1 MNYVL
6 NRLCSYPNIK
16 AGITSI
22 GIDGEKSDLVTN
34 TKKPEI
40 FLYPNTFFTTVEEF
54 YKSKNIIS
62 NILSVS
68 KQKTI
73 LGRLI
78 TSQSISSG
86 KIMIS
91 GPNNNLWLKEII
103 DEMIGFGAN
112 IVLVDGAISRMSFGS
127 PTITE
132 AMILSTGANVSLDI
146 KTIVKKTNFV
156 YQLTELPEVE
166 KEIKD
171 KIFDLD
177 MGIYSIDKDINIID
191 LDIPSVL
198 LIDKYKDKLISEYK
212 DIYFSG
218 IITDKLL
225 DLIINQKSSHNYRI
239 IVKDFTKIFSSQ
251 EKTELFIR
259 KVGKI
264 NVVNKT
270 NLIAITVNP
279 TSTVGYNLNSDEL
292 IDRLKQ
298 VIPIPIY
305 NIKD

>member
-1 MNYVL
+1 MKKTKFVEIHKVTGNSIEETRDEVILEVPYSIYVNDKYITTL
-6 NRLCSYPNIK
+6 FCS
-16 AGITSI
+16 
-22 GIDGEKSDLVTN
+22 
-34 TKKPEI
+34 PENLEYLATG
-40 FLYPNTFFTTVEEF
+40 FLFTQKII
-54 YKSKNIIS
+54 KSKQELKNIE
-62 NILSVS
+62 VVDE
-68 KQKTI
+68 
-73 LGRLI
+73 
-78 TSQSISSG
+78 
-86 KIMIS
+86 KI
-91 GPNNNLWLKEII
+91 K
-103 DEMIGFGAN
+103 
-112 IVLVDGAISRMSFGS
+112 V
-127 PTITE
+127 
-132 AMILSTGANVSLDI
+132 NVSLDI
-146 KTIVKKTNFV
+146 KTIVKKTSFV

-177 MGIYSIDKDINIID
+177 KGIYSMDKDNNLID

-259 KVGKI
+259 KGGRI

-279 TSTVGYNLNSDEL
+279 TSTIGYNLNSDEL

>member
-1 MNYVL
+1 
-6 NRLCSYPNIK
+6 
-16 AGITSI
+16 
-22 GIDGEKSDLVTN
+22 
-34 TKKPEI
+34 
-40 FLYPNTFFTTVEEF
+40 
-54 YKSKNIIS
+54 
-62 NILSVS
+62 
-68 KQKTI
+68 
-73 LGRLI
+73 
-78 TSQSISSG
+78 
-86 KIMIS
+86 
-91 GPNNNLWLKEII
+91 
-103 DEMIGFGAN
+103 
-112 IVLVDGAISRMSFGS
+112 MSFGS

-146 KTIVKKTNFV
+146 KTIVKKTSFV

-171 KIFDLD
+171 KIFNLD
-177 MGIYSIDKDINIID
+177 KGIYSIDKDNNLVD

-198 LIDKYKDKLISEYK
+198 LIDKYKDKLISEFK

-225 DLIINQKSSHNYRI
+225 DLIISQKSVHNYRI

-259 KVGKI
+259 KGGRI

-279 TSTVGYNLNSDEL
+279 TSTIGYNLNSDEL